1 MSDSDLPERFAPAPP
16 TPSFAHLGPP
26 EWWTC
31 PHCRQ
36 SVLLYPALANNHR
49 CEQVNAGFSGRTGEA
64 VRVFWFYYVMDED
77 HRVRSVHLVG
87 ADDADPLLRVEGFDS
102 EGMVQRWH
110 RRAENGE
117 LVFYPFDPEN
127 SREHLLGYSPRIQ
140 RHEPIPRAE
149 LERRAL
155 RGRHSG

>member
-1 MSDSDLPERFAPAPP
+1 MSTSDLPERNAPAPNAPAPP
-16 TPSFAHLGPP
+16 TPTFDHLGPP

-36 SVLLYPALANNHR
+36 SVLLYPALPNNHR
-49 CEQVNAGFSGRTGEA
+49 CLAVNAGFAGP
-64 VRVFWFYYVMDED
+64 RVFWFYYVMDED
-77 HRVRSVHLVG
+77 HRVRSLHLVG

-102 EGMVQRWH
+102 GGMVQRWH
-110 RRAENGE
+110 KRAENGE
-117 LVFYPFDPEN
+117 LVFYPFDPEL
-127 SREHLLGYSPRIQ
+127 SREHLLGYSPHIQ

-149 LERRAL
+149 LERRAI